1 MKASPPSSLLPA
13 SAALAFVADFE
24 RSLESVMIRVK
35 YHNAFF
41 HNHEEEI
48 QKITNNASQNNLHF
62 SILCLHFFKLRK
74 VLADMTKQTRS
85 NITGRN
91 L

>member
-1 MKASPPSSLLPA
+1 MKASPPNSLLPA
-13 SAALAFVADFE
+13 SAALAFFADFE
-24 RSLESVMIRVK
+24 RSLESIMIRVK

-48 QKITNNASQNNLHF
+48 QKITNNASQNNQHKNLF
-62 SILCLHFFKLRK
+62 EKLRK
-74 VLADMTKQTRS
+74 VLADMAKQTRS
-85 NITGRN
+85 NITGQN